1 MAFMIDYE
9 DNWQEGYIDL
19 CNRVARNGHVRASRV
34 GETMEMRDYVFTLG
48 PDALD
53 APLGTDRRMHMALGA
68 AEAIQLCAGVGFP
81 ELTNATSSQIAA
93 FVTDPDGTIHGNY
106 GKRVGFQ
113 LVDVVTKLNVDR
125 STRQAVIA
133 VWDHQKDSAFRRP
146 MPKDIPCTLSITFS
160 ASSGALDMSVTMRS
174 NDVWLG
180 VPYDVFQF
188 RQLQR
193 TISNVTGILMGEY
206 THHAVSMHAYDKD
219 LAGINRLEPQSDGR
233 GGSKG
238 EFDYLPNGLHPAGGV
253 GDLPACLF
261 RILRGEDVGPPSHE
275 WYHQQ
280 LGKAYGTTNVG

>member
-1 MAFMIDYE
+1 MAFMIDYGT
-9 DNWQEGYIDL
+9 DWREGYIDL
-19 CNRVARNGHVRASRV
+19 CNRVARNGEVRASRV
-34 GETMEMRDYVFTLG
+34 GETMEMRDYVFTLNPG
-48 PDALD
+48 AYD
-53 APLGTDRRMHMALGA
+53 APVGTDRRMHMALGA

-193 TISNVTGILMGEY
+193 TISNVTNIPMGQY

-219 LAGINRLEPQSDGR
+219 MAGINRLQVHQGVQE
-233 GGSKG
+233 
-238 EFDYLPNGLHPAGGV
+238 EYLPNGLHPAGGV

-261 RILRGEDVGPPSHE
+261 RVLRGEDVGPPSHE